1 MLSDDL
7 VSILVCSYNSQKYII
22 DCLNSIYHQNYT
34 NLELIISDDCS
45 TDNTFEIIKNW
56 VSIHSYRFKN
66 CIIKKNELNLGISKN
81 YNSIIKLANG
91 RFVKIFAADDILL
104 ENAICKEVEYLLKY
118 DNYDIVY
125 GNCIIIGSSD
135 KYPIDKIDTRKLL
148 YNQIPKYGKNLVSDL
163 LKNNF
168 IAAPS
173 VMYRLKTFL
182 NYGCFREDLRYEDW
196 EYWLRLSSKGG
207 DIGYINC
214 PIVAYRIYSDSFSH
228 YGKSK
233 KDEERFLNNMKTE
246 EIIVKEY
253 GGYSNNHILD
263 MFYNKVINYC
273 LNYDYDAVLKYYLK
287 NKSFKLSF
295 KNRIKMV
302 LYRLKLFNFFKVVFN
317 KFRIIIMS
325 IF

>member
-1 MLSDDL
+1 MLINDL
-7 VSILVCSYNSQKYII
+7 VSVLVCSYNSEKYIL
-22 DCLNSIYHQNYT
+22 DCLNSIK
-34 NLELIISDDCS
+34 D
-45 TDNTFEIIKNW
+45 W
-56 VSIHSYRFKN
+56 VSIHKNRFNN
-66 CIIKKNELNLGISKN
+66 CFVKKNEFNLGISKN
-81 YNSIIKLANG
+81 YNSIIELAQG
-91 RFVKIFAADDILL
+91 VFVKIFAADDILL
-104 ENAICKEVEYLLKY
+104 EDAICKEVEYLNK
-118 DNYDIVY
+118 NHNCDIVY
-125 GNCIIIGSSD
+125 GNCIIIDGND
-135 KYPIDKIDTRKLL
+135 KYPINYINNKKLL
-148 YNQIPKYGKNLVSDL
+148 YNQIPKYGKNIVSDL

-173 VMYRLKTFL
+173 VMYKMKTFL
-182 NYGCFREDLRYEDW
+182 TYGYFREDLRFEDW

-207 DIGYINC
+207 DIGYINH

-246 EIIVKEY
+246 ELIVKEY
-253 GGYSNNHILD
+253 EGYSNNLILD

-273 LNYDYDAVLKYYLK
+273 LNYEYDAVLKYYLK

-295 KNRIKMV
+295 KNHIKMV